1 MSDLDNITDQNTCN
15 NTDALHSIKEPLF
28 WASVGVSVLLAIL
41 AIIGNGIVIY
51 VAGRKT
57 NTGTMR
63 YLNDAVRS
71 LAISDFLIGL
81 VGIPLMITY
90 YYWGWLLFD

>member
-1 MSDLDNITDQNTCN
+1 MSELNNVTNLNTYN
-15 NTDALHSIKEPLF
+15 NTNALYSIKVPLF

-81 VGIPLMITY
+81 VGTPLIITY
-90 YYWGWLLFD
+90 SYWGWLLLD